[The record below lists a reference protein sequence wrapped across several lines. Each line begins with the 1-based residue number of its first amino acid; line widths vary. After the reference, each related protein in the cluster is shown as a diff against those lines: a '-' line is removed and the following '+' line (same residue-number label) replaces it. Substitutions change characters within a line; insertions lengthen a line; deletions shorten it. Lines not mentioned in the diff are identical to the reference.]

1 MVEQRRARR
10 FQLHL
15 PLSIARF
22 GECATLDGFTRNI
35 SSRGVL
41 FTSAR
46 VPALGGSI
54 MYVIVLKDE
63 GAQSTSLRC
72 IGRVLRADIIGTRP
86 EKDYPN
92 YQIAATLE
100 RFEFV
105 RGRSTTL

>member
-22 GECATLDGFTRNI
+22 GECARLDGFTRNI

-41 FTSAR
+41 FTTAR
-46 VPALGGSI
+46 VPDLGGSI
-54 MYVIVLKDE
+54 MYVMVLKDE

-72 IGRVLRADIIGTRP
+72 IGRVLRADLIGTGQA
-86 EKDYPN
+86 EAYPN

-100 RFEFV
+100 RYEFV
-105 RGRSTTL
+105 RSRSRPI

>member
-15 PLSIARF
+15 PLSITRF

-41 FTSAR
+41 FTTAR
-46 VPALGGSI
+46 VPDLGGSI

-63 GAQSTSLRC
+63 GAESTSLRC
-72 IGRVLRADIIGTRP
+72 IGRVLRADLVGTGQD
-86 EKDYPN
+86 EDCPN

-100 RFEFV
+100 RYEFT
-105 RGRSTTL
+105 RSPSRSI